1 MSQADTQNV
10 KRRIKSVT
18 SMERITNA
26 MRLLSSAKLNKA
38 KAQYEKTNANFNLV
52 EHMIAEIFHDAQE
65 DIPKDFLTG
74 QREVKKVCYIVI
86 TSNKG
91 LCGGFN
97 SNVIRTVEDLLAE
110 EEAEPVMITIGTR
123 GRDRF
128 LRQGIEVLAQY
139 NAPPETI
146 SFIETREAS
155 RPIVE
160 GYARGDYDKVVLVY
174 NSYVSALTQEVVT
187 KTLLPLEVTLE
198 DELMHEYHQIDY
210 EPSLTEVFNALVGK
224 WIETQL
230 YGAIVSSATG
240 EHAARRNAMEA
251 ATDNARDMLRDL
263 TLSFNRA
270 RQSAI
275 TDEIIEVVSGSEAQH

>member
-1 MSQADTQNV
+1 MSQADTQSV

-38 KAQYEKTNANFNLV
+38 KAQYEKTNANFHLI
-52 EHMIAEIFHDAQE
+52 EHMIAEIFHDAKE
-65 DIPKDFLTG
+65 DIPQDFLAG

-97 SNVIRTVEDLLAE
+97 SNVIRAVEESLAE

-123 GRDRF
+123 GRDHF
-128 LRQGIEVLAQY
+128 ARQGIEVLAQY

-160 GYARGDYDKVVLVY
+160 GYARGDYDKVVLIY
-174 NSYVSALTQEVVT
+174 NAYVTTLEQEVT
-187 KTLLPLEVTLE
+187 KKTLLPLEVTLE
-198 DELMHEYHQIDY
+198 DELMHEQPQIDY
-210 EPSLTEVFNALVGK
+210 EPSLEEVFNALVGK
-224 WIETQL
+224 WVETTL

-240 EHAARRNAMEA
+240 EHAARRTAMEA

-263 TLSFNRA
+263 TLSYNRA

-275 TDEIIEVVSGSEAQH
+275 TDEIIEVVSGSEAQN

>member
-1 MSQADTQNV
+1 
-10 KRRIKSVT
+10 
-18 SMERITNA
+18 ME
-26 MRLLSSAKLNKA
+26 
-38 KAQYEKTNANFNLV
+38 
-52 EHMIAEIFHDAQE
+52 D
-65 DIPKDFLTG
+65 
-74 QREVKKVCYIVI
+74 
-86 TSNKG
+86 
-91 LCGGFN
+91 
-97 SNVIRTVEDLLAE
+97 RT
-110 EEAEPVMITIGTR
+110 
-123 GRDRF
+123 
-128 LRQGIEVLAQY
+128 
-139 NAPPETI
+139 PETI

>member
-38 KAQYEKTNANFNLV
+38 KAQYEKTNANFNLI

-97 SNVIRTVEDLLAE
+97 SNVIRTVEDLLKE
-110 EEAEPVMITIGTR
+110 EEAEPVMITIGT
-123 GRDRF
+123 
-128 LRQGIEVLAQY
+128 L
-139 NAPPETI
+139 T
-146 SFIETREAS
+146 
-155 RPIVE
+155 
-160 GYARGDYDKVVLVY
+160 
-174 NSYVSALTQEVVT
+174 NS
-187 KTLLPLEVTLE
+187 
-198 DELMHEYHQIDY
+198 
-210 EPSLTEVFNALVGK
+210 
-224 WIETQL
+224 
-230 YGAIVSSATG
+230 
-240 EHAARRNAMEA
+240 
-251 ATDNARDMLRDL
+251 
-263 TLSFNRA
+263 
-270 RQSAI
+270 
-275 TDEIIEVVSGSEAQH
+275 

>member
-38 KAQYEKTNANFNLV
+38 KAQYEKTNANFNL
-52 EHMIAEIFHDAQE
+52 IDAQE
-65 DIPKDFLTG
+65 DIPKDFLSG